1 VFFLFALFQKKLKTF
16 FSNQIILLKQIKQ
29 TLLANNNKTTM
40 SSITKIVNIL
50 SAKYGFDIKEATE
63 HVKAEI
69 QAYKN
74 FTKEEKAA
82 IKEAEKKAKAGAKL
96 AQKLAEK
103 QAKAAIK
110 EAEKQAKAPA
120 KEAKVVQQ
128 PEKNKYFVTF
138 HNKSKQMDAE
148 DISLIQEDYK
158 LEFVFQVEK
167 ITDVEIVPLCASN
180 LSDYANFVKK
190 HADDIDDNEYDSI
203 WFCYE
208 TPSQMNYTFL
218 FHGEEYQVK
227 FHKVE
232 KAPRAKAPAKKVP
245 KPVKE
250 VQPVQQ
256 PEKNKYIVTF
266 KNKSKK
272 MNEEDIYFIEEN
284 EDYKLEFIYQF
295 QQTANIENIDDAAIV
310 MYCDC
315 CITEGG
321 TYLDFVKKHPDVE
334 FDFIVFCFEQPSKMN
349 YTFVFYDEEYEVKFH
364 KVEK

>member
-1 VFFLFALFQKKLKTF
+1 
-16 FSNQIILLKQIKQ
+16 
-29 TLLANNNKTTM
+29 M

-69 QAYKN
+69 QSYKKM
-74 FTKEEKAA
+74 TKEEKD
-82 IKEAEKKAKAGAKL
+82 
-96 AQKLAEK
+96 
-103 QAKAAIK
+103 AIK
-110 EAEKQAKAPA
+110 EAEKQAKVAA
-120 KEAKVVQQ
+120 KEAAKQVKAAAKEAEKQAKAAAKQAQKQAKQAQNPAQQ

-180 LSDYANFVKK
+180 LSDYAKFVKK

-203 WFCYE
+203 WFSYQ

-227 FHKVE
+227 FHIVE
-232 KAPRAKAPAKKVP
+232 QAPRAKAPAKKVP

-272 MNEEDIYFIEEN
+272 MNEEDIYFIEDN

-310 MYCDC
+310 MYCDSG
-315 CITEGG
+315 ITEGG

-334 FDFIVFCFEQPSKMN
+334 FDFIVFCFEQPSQMN
-349 YTFVFYDEEYEVKFH
+349 YTFVFNDEEYEVKFH
-364 KVEK
+364 KV

>member
-1 VFFLFALFQKKLKTF
+1 
-16 FSNQIILLKQIKQ
+16 
-29 TLLANNNKTTM
+29 M

-50 SAKYGFDIKEATE
+50 STKYGFDIKEATQ

-74 FTKEEKAA
+74 LTKEEKD
-82 IKEAEKKAKAGAKL
+82 
-96 AQKLAEK
+96 
-103 QAKAAIK
+103 AIK
-110 EAEKQAKAPA
+110 EAEKQAKAGAKLAIKEAKAAIKEAKKQA
-120 KEAKVVQQ
+120 KEAQKPAQQ

-227 FHKVE
+227 FHIVE
-232 KAPRAKAPAKKVP
+232 KAPPAKAPAKKVP

-250 VQPVQQ
+250 VKVVQPVQQ
-256 PEKNKYIVTF
+256 PEKNEYIVTF

-284 EDYKLEFIYQF
+284 EDYKLDFIYQF
-295 QQTANIENIDDAAIV
+295 QQTANMENIDDAAIV

-315 CITEGG
+315 AIVKGRA
-321 TYLDFVKKHPDVE
+321 YHDFVKKHPDIE
-334 FDFIVFCFEQPSKMN
+334 FDFIVFCFEQPSQMN
-349 YTFVFYDEEYEVKFH
+349 YTFVFHGEEYEVKFH
-364 KVEK
+364 KV